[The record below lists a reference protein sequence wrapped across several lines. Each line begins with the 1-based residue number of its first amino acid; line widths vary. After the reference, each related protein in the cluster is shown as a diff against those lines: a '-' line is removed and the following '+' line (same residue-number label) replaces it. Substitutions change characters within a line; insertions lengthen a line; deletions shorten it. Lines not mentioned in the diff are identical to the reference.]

1 MSEPNT
7 VDVERRLREKSRGI
21 VLKPHLSGKSD
32 VWKNF
37 SLVFEQRHDVHVSAS
52 VEKLI
57 ELKYLCACNGNI
69 QQLQCSEYTVL
80 VTGIM
85 PYHDL
90 INSLVIFM
98 LYG

>member
-1 MSEPNT
+1 MSKPNT
-7 VDVERRLREKSRGI
+7 VDVERRLREKSGEI

-37 SLVFEQRHDVHVSAS
+37 SLMFEQRHDVHGSAS

-57 ELKYLCACNGNI
+57 ELKYLCACNCNI
-69 QQLQCSEYTVL
+69 QQLQCRVL

-85 PYHDL
+85 PSRSH
-90 INSLVIFM
+90 
-98 LYG
+98 

>member
-1 MSEPNT
+1 MY
-7 VDVERRLREKSRGI
+7 
-21 VLKPHLSGKSD
+21 
-32 VWKNF
+32 
-37 SLVFEQRHDVHVSAS
+37 SAS

>member
-1 MSEPNT
+1 

-32 VWKNF
+32 VWQNF
-37 SLVFEQRHDVHVSAS
+37 SLVFEHRHDVHVSAS

-69 QQLQCSEYTVL
+69 QQLYNVVST
-80 VTGIM
+80 
-85 PYHDL
+85 
-90 INSLVIFM
+90 
-98 LYG
+98 LY

>member
-1 MSEPNT
+1 M
-7 VDVERRLREKSRGI
+7 
-21 VLKPHLSGKSD
+21 
-32 VWKNF
+32 
-37 SLVFEQRHDVHVSAS
+37 FEQRHDVHVSAS

-57 ELKYLCACNGNI
+57 ELKYLFECNCNI

-85 PYHDL
+85 PMPYHDL